1 MSPILS
7 YPGGTIVVMR
17 TDDFWAVIDRATADR
32 PGSPG
37 EVAKRA
43 IAELA
48 ASDPAEIVAWGRH
61 LDKVMVASGKEDLW
75 AAAYLIN
82 GGCSE
87 DGFDHFRGWL
97 IANGRDVLARAV
109 REPDSLA
116 ELPAVRA
123 AAMNGAVFE
132 AEEVLAIAGEA
143 YQQVTGSPLPDS
155 DVPVTKPDP
164 AQLWD
169 FDDEEE
175 MARRLPRLAGL
186 FLAPP
191 E

>member
-1 MSPILS
+1 
-7 YPGGTIVVMR
+7 MR

-43 IAELA
+43 VAELA
-48 ASDPAEIVAWGRH
+48 TRDPGEIVAWGRH
-61 LDKVMVASGKEDLW
+61 LDKVMAASGKEDLW

-87 DGFDHFRGWL
+87 EGFDHFRGWL

-123 AAMNGAVFE
+123 AALDGAVFE
-132 AEEVLAIAGEA
+132 AEEVLSVAAA
-143 YQQVTGSPLPDS
+143 AHQQATGSALPDS

-169 FDDEEE
+169 FDDEGE
-175 MARRLPRLAGL
+175 MARRLPRLSGL
-186 FLAPP
+186 FLEPP

>member
-1 MSPILS
+1 
-7 YPGGTIVVMR
+7 MR

-43 IAELA
+43 VAELA
-48 ASDPAEIVAWGRH
+48 TREPEEIVAWARH
-61 LDKVMVASGKEDLW
+61 LDKVMAASGKEDLW

-97 IANGRDVLARAV
+97 IAHGRTVLATAV
-109 REPDSLA
+109 RDPDSLS

-123 AAMNGAVFE
+123 AATTGAVFA
-132 AEEVLAIAGEA
+132 AEELFSVAAEA
-143 YQQVTGSPLPDS
+143 YGEVAGAELPPS

-186 FLAPP
+186 FLEPP

>member
-1 MSPILS
+1 
-7 YPGGTIVVMR
+7 MR

-43 IAELA
+43 VAELA
-48 ASDPAEIVAWGRH
+48 TREPEEIVAWGRH
-61 LDKVMVASGKEDLW
+61 LDKVMAASGKEDLW

-87 DGFDHFRGWL
+87 EGFDNFRGWL
-97 IANGRDVLARAV
+97 IANGRDVVARAV

-123 AAMNGAVFE
+123 AASTGAVFE
-132 AEEVLAIAGEA
+132 AEEVLSIAGDA
-143 YQQVTGSPLPDS
+143 YQQATGSELPPS
-155 DVPVTKPDP
+155 ETPRSRPDP
-164 AQLWD
+164 AMLWD
-169 FDDEEE
+169 FDNEEE
-175 MARRLPRLAGL
+175 MRKRLPRLSAL
-186 FLAPP
+186 FLEPP
-191 E
+191 D

>member
-1 MSPILS
+1 
-7 YPGGTIVVMR
+7 MR

-43 IAELA
+43 VAELA
-48 ASDPAEIVAWGRH
+48 ARDPEEIVAWGRH
-61 LDKVMVASGKEDLW
+61 LDKVMAASGKEDLW

-87 DGFDHFRGWL
+87 DGFDAFRGWL
-97 IANGRDVLARAV
+97 IANGRAVLARAV

-116 ELPAVRA
+116 DLPAVRA

-132 AEEVLAIAGEA
+132 AEEVLGIAGEA
-143 YQQVTGSPLPDS
+143 YQQVTGSSRPDS
-155 DVPVTKPDP
+155 DVPVTKPEP

-175 MARRLPRLAGL
+175 MARRLPRLSGL
-186 FLAPP
+186 FLEPP